1 MPYVT
6 GSGSVFFHME
16 TEPLPVFY
24 NCDNPL
30 NFVLSFYAFVDICF
44 FRCYNIIYK
53 QYCILSFII

>member
-1 MPYVT
+1 MSYVA
-6 GSGSVFFHME
+6 GSGSVFVDSE

-30 NFVLSFYAFVDICF
+30 NFVLSFCASVDICL

-53 QYCILSFII
+53 